1 MNHVSYSRHRSQ
13 KPPVLF
19 KPKYLLISV
28 HSRVHLEKRKCHS
41 VLHTGSASFCRS
53 LCSCKSIAPIVC
65 SLYDVSGAWIVAW
78 GARVKKKGTS
88 RAKPIKAAQNKHA
101 NL

>member
-1 MNHVSYSRHRSQ
+1 MNHVSYSRHRNQ

-65 SLYDVSGAWIVAW
+65 SLYDVSGAWIMAC
-78 GARVKKKGTS
+78 GGRITKKDTNN
-88 RAKPIKAAQNKHA
+88 APTTTAAEDKNTT
-101 NL
+101 L